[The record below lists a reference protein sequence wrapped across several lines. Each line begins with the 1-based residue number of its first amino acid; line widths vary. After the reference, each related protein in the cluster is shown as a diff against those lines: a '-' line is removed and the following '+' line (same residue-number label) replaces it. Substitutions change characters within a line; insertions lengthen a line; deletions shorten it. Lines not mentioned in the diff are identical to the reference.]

1 LEVEMRLVGVDETS
15 LSRPPTINKNFSLGE
30 EYVRTASWMDDEE
43 TIVTV
48 EVIAYASGI
57 RAKREPDGSVDML
70 GQMSR
75 FDVLGEDEF
84 MQPVERAVFVW
95 RRRRPAEDGTFI
107 DEEEIDYSNEIGL
120 FYQETLEA
128 ALANAKAWLDDL
140 DFEAQFDPTAW
151 EVPVG

>member
-1 LEVEMRLVGVDETS
+1 MRLVGMDETS
-15 LSRPPTINKNFSLGE
+15 LSRPPTINKNFSLGD
-30 EYVRTASWMDDEE
+30 EYVRTASWLDGE
-43 TIVTV
+43 TVVTV

-75 FDVLGEDEF
+75 FDVLAKDEF
-84 MQPVERAVFVW
+84 MQPVERAVFIW
-95 RRRRPAEDGTFI
+95 RRRRPGPDGTWI

-128 ALANAKAWLDDL
+128 TLANAKAWLDDL
-140 DFEAQFDPTAW
+140 DFEAQFDPAAW

>member
-1 LEVEMRLVGVDETS
+1 MRLIGKDEAS

-30 EYVRTASWMDDEE
+30 EYVRTATWMDGE
-43 TIVTV
+43 TLVTV

-57 RAKREPDGSVDML
+57 RAHRKPDGSVDML
-70 GQMSR
+70 GQVSR
-75 FDVLGEDEF
+75 FDVLGKDEF
-84 MQPVERAVFVW
+84 LQPVERAVFIW

-120 FYQETLEA
+120 FYQETVEA
-128 ALANAKAWLDDL
+128 ASANAKAWLDDL
-140 DFEAQFDPTAW
+140 DFEAQFDPEAW

>member
-1 LEVEMRLVGVDETS
+1 MRLVGMDETS
-15 LSRPPTINKNFSLGE
+15 FSRPPTINKNFSLGE
-30 EYVRTASWMDDEE
+30 EYVRTATWKDGD

-57 RAKREPDGSVDML
+57 RAHREPDGSVDML
-70 GQMSR
+70 GQVSR
-75 FDVLGEDEF
+75 FDVLSKDEF
-84 MQPVERAVFVW
+84 MQPVERAVFIW
-95 RRRRPAEDGTFI
+95 RRRRLGSDGCLV
-107 DEEEIDYSNEIGL
+107 EEQDIDYSNEIGL
-120 FYQETLEA
+120 FYQDTLEA

>member
-1 LEVEMRLVGVDETS
+1 MRLVGVDETS
-15 LSRPPTINKNFSLGE
+15 FSRPPTVNKNFSLGE
-30 EYVRTASWMDDEE
+30 EYVRTASWLDGE
-43 TIVTV
+43 TVVTV
-48 EVIAYASGI
+48 EVIAYVSGI
-57 RAKREPDGSVDML
+57 RAHRQSDGSVDML
-70 GQMSR
+70 GQVSR
-75 FDVLGEDEF
+75 FDVLGKDEF
-84 MQPVERAVFVW
+84 LQPVERAVFIW

-120 FYQETLEA
+120 FYQDTLEA